1 MKKAQ
6 FCKLKTR
13 ALSLALAVLI
23 LLPLCSFFSFAESG
37 PHTILPCIYFR
48 GNSEPIVD
56 ENGTQVYDFDV
67 DMDQIKD
74 LAKTVLPLF
83 LKGLVT
89 NNFDDY
95 YRTFGEEMSKIYD
108 RCRLDE
114 SGNPRYGTGISQ
126 GNKDSNAYEMTHD
139 KADGEGRYDMWCY
152 CFRNDWRLDPLKTV
166 EDVNTYIDAVL
177 AVTGKEKVNLVC
189 KCLGGDLI
197 LTYLAVYGWEKI
209 NGVGFG
215 STVAFG
221 GEEVDDMFSGN
232 MNIDPD
238 QVERF
243 MQDRFMQKELKRKNE
258 LLYNFLLETVTLAQA
273 TGALKRVSNFFMK
286 NLYAK
291 LYEGLTPELVL
302 AMYGTWPGYWAMVTP
317 ENYQSTRDF
326 IFGKPGSER
335 YTKYAALIE
344 KLDAY
349 DATVRQR
356 IPEVLMG
363 ATNDGVKLAIVSKY
377 GLQMPPILKSADETG
392 DVWAT
397 TKRTSLGATTAKIGT
412 TLDPA
417 YVAGR
422 KAVGYGKYIS
432 PDNIIDAS
440 TCRFPD
446 NTWFIKGLVHDDW
459 WNDEDTIM
467 LLVFNY
473 DGIATV
479 DTFERYP
486 QFLVRNPS
494 GAIECIPMTEE
505 NMNIEHYP
513 VNAPKPTFI
522 DNLRTF
528 FTHIGTWFRLLFDL
542 LKTL

>member
-13 ALSLALAVLI
+13 VLSLALAVLI
-23 LLPLCSFFSFAESG
+23 LLPLCSFFSFAEG
-37 PHTILPCIYFR
+37 GHHTILPCIYFR

-56 ENGTQVYDFDV
+56 ETGTQVYDFDV
-67 DMDQIKD
+67 NMDQIKD

-89 NNFDDY
+89 NNFDAY

-126 GNKDSNAYEMTHD
+126 GNKDANAYEMTHD

-197 LTYLAVYGWEKI
+197 LTYLTVYGWEKI

-243 MQDRFMQKELKRKNE
+243 VNDRFLQKELKTKNE
-258 LLYNFLLETVTLAQA
+258 LLYTFLQETVTLAQA
-273 TGALKRVSNFFMK
+273 TGALKRVTSFFMK
-286 NLYAK
+286 ALYAK

-363 ATNDGVKLAIVSKY
+363 AKNDGVKLAIVSKY

-446 NTWFIKGLVHDDW
+446 KTWFLKGLAHDDW
-459 WNDEDTIM
+459 WIDENEIM
-467 LLVFNY
+467 LSVFDY
-473 DGIATV
+473 DGNATV

-486 QFLVRNPS
+486 QFLVRNPDGS
-494 GAIECIPMTEE
+494 ETCIPMTEE
-505 NMNIEHYP
+505 NMNNETYP
-513 VNAPKPTFI
+513 VNGTAPTFF

-528 FTHIGTWFRLLFDL
+528 FTHIGAWFRLLIDL